1 VRIGELAARTGASVR
16 SLRYYEEQGLLT
28 ADRDSAGRRRY
39 AETAVA
45 RVALIRRGFSAS
57 LSSRVIADLLP
68 LLEAE
73 CVPRSRALLD
83 AERERLEAQIAA
95 MTQARVRLDE
105 VIAIA
110 TDPTWRCDAP
120 PRHHQRA

>member
-1 VRIGELAARTGASVR
+1 MRIGELAARTGASVR

-39 AETAVA
+39 ADSAVG
-45 RVALIRRGFSAS
+45 RVRIIRWGFAAS

-68 LLEAE
+68 LLEAK
-73 CVPRSRALLD
+73 CSPRSRAMLT
-83 AERERLEAQIAA
+83 AERERLDAQIAE

-105 VIAIA
+105 VIALVSRPA
-110 TDPTWRCDAP
+110 WTCDS
-120 PRHHQRA
+120 

>member
-1 VRIGELAARTGASVR
+1 MRIGELAARSGASVR

-39 AETAVA
+39 TEAAVT
-45 RVALIRRGFSAS
+45 RVALIRRGFAAS

-73 CVPRSRALLD
+73 CVPRSRALLN

-95 MTQARVRLDE
+95 MTQARLQLDE
-105 VIAIA
+105 VIAIV
-110 TDPTWRCDAP
+110 TDPTRECDSRP
-120 PRHHQRA
+120 S

>member
-1 VRIGELAARTGASVR
+1 MVIVRIGELAARTGASVR

-28 ADRDSAGRRRY
+28 AERDSAGRRRY

-95 MTQARVRLDE
+95 MTRARVRLDE

-110 TDPTWRCDAP
+110 TDPTWKCDA
-120 PRHHQRA
+120 

>member
-1 VRIGELAARTGASVR
+1 MRIGELAARTGASVR
-16 SLRYYEEQGLLT
+16 SLRYYEEQGLLS
-28 ADRDSAGRRRY
+28 AERDPAGRRRY
-39 AETAVA
+39 AEAAVA

-83 AERERLEAQIAA
+83 VERERLEAQIAA

-110 TDPTWRCDAP
+110 TDPTWKCDA
-120 PRHHQRA
+120 

>member
-1 VRIGELAARTGASVR
+1 M
-16 SLRYYEEQGLLT
+16 
-28 ADRDSAGRRRY
+28 
-39 AETAVA
+39 
-45 RVALIRRGFSAS
+45 ALIRRGFAAS

-83 AERERLEAQIAA
+83 AERQRLESQIAA
-95 MTQARVRLDE
+95 MTQARVHLDE

-110 TDPTWRCDAP
+110 TDPTWRCDG
-120 PRHHQRA
+120 